1 MKQAAQLTAPQP
13 AELQAEA
20 GDRGSRLG
28 LAFERFAHGISRF
41 AGSTAAF
48 VSAAGLIVLWLLTGP
63 VFHYSSTWQMAVNTV
78 TTIVTFLMVFLIQR
92 SQNKEALAVQ
102 LKLNEIVAALQGAS
116 NRLVNVEDLT
126 EGDLKVLHSHYR
138 SLAEM
143 AKRDVD
149 IRKSHSLEEADE
161 RHREKHGGRKPS
173 RPVK

>member
-1 MKQAAQLTAPQP
+1 LSQAAKPRLEPDAEPEP
-13 AELQAEA
+13 A
-20 GDRGSRLG
+20 RRSSRLG
-28 LAFERFAHGISRF
+28 LAFERFAHGISHF

-48 VSAAGLIVLWLLTGP
+48 VAAGGFILVWLLSGP
-63 VFHYSSTWQMAVNTV
+63 VFDYSSTWQMVVNTA

-116 NRLVNVEDLT
+116 NRLVNVEEMS
-126 EGDLKVLHSHYR
+126 EGDLEVLHSHYR
-138 SLAEM
+138 SLAQM
-143 AKRDVD
+143 AQRDVD